1 MRVSSL
7 RVARH
12 YIRASDGSWSM
23 SIGVLIES
31 PVVAFIKAPTFVDAL
46 VVALADGS
54 WSMSIGVLVETP
66 VVAFVKAP
74 LSTFVD
80 ALVVTLADGSRSTS
94 MASFVAAPVVAMSV
108 IREKREEE
116 SDRFWSWKLQKI
128 LLLCFWEEVEDFLV
142 LKCQQLTEEADTER
156 FRSWEGGR
164 GRYQTDDL
172 LNEFPARNLLK
183 AALHTSFTSPP
194 GANATT
200 TMPTPHVPT
209 GSSGPAPF
217 FSSNPEDVWMI
228 GLEADWMKDV
238 VQLGTT
244 NLTAMAFPPSR
255 HKSRV
260 GGIPFYHSSAT
271 PYSRTGL
278 SSSYPARM
286 SSSRSS
292 TSSSSLSL
300 NLDTSPL
307 LGHTSLLPD
316 YRSGFTCADIYS
328 GDIRIN
334 GGIAQ
339 DLYQMPQLLSSPLS
353 PTGLMPLS
361 STAFLP
367 VSPGSSVSSDSGS
380 DKGGSSMS
388 HRNASSDNSS
398 EGSDNEK
405 RGEKRCSR
413 CQTTNTPLWR
423 RSSTTMQSLCNRH
436 VPARCAACAHVKP
449 LDHASSMISR
459 LTTDDD
465 VQHST
470 DYNGPSCSNCA
481 SHKTCTWRRHPTT
494 GARVCN
500 PWGFLL
506 HFLPRGREYSLGLCG
521 LLDGAW
527 LTQLTPWPAAYST
540 VRGSSSLRGSAS
552 LLDGHGLL
560 DGAWL
565 TQLT

>member
-1 MRVSSL
+1 
-7 RVARH
+7 
-12 YIRASDGSWSM
+12 
-23 SIGVLIES
+23 
-31 PVVAFIKAPTFVDAL
+31 
-46 VVALADGS
+46 
-54 WSMSIGVLVETP
+54 
-66 VVAFVKAP
+66 
-74 LSTFVD
+74 
-80 ALVVTLADGSRSTS
+80 
-94 MASFVAAPVVAMSV
+94 
-108 IREKREEE
+108 
-116 SDRFWSWKLQKI
+116 
-128 LLLCFWEEVEDFLV
+128 
-142 LKCQQLTEEADTER
+142 
-156 FRSWEGGR
+156 
-164 GRYQTDDL
+164 
-172 LNEFPARNLLK
+172 
-183 AALHTSFTSPP
+183 
-194 GANATT
+194 
-200 TMPTPHVPT
+200 MPTPHVPT
-209 GSSGPAPF
+209 ESSGPAPF
-217 FSSNPEDVWMI
+217 LSSNPEDVWMI

-255 HKSRV
+255 HKSRSASSSPVSTASSLSSCLYSDLPSFGSTLSIHSPFLHATSPSSTTSSPPSVVSPFSASSYSSV

-307 LGHTSLLPD
+307 LGQTSLLPD

-367 VSPGSSVSSDSGS
+367 VSPGSSASSDSGS

-388 HRNASSDNSS
+388 NRNASSDNSS

-423 RSSTTMQSLCNRH
+423 RSSTTMQPLCN
-436 VPARCAACAHVKP
+436 ACGLYEKQRGAPRPRV
-449 LDHASSMISR
+449 LYDLA
-459 LTTDDD
+459 TDDD

-481 SHKTCTWRRHPTT
+481 SRKTCTWRRHPTT

-500 PWGFLL
+500 PCGVYARLRKKDR
-506 HFLPRGREYSLGLCG
+506 PRHLQGTGPIRPRTRHSPK
-521 LLDGAW
+521 AR
-527 LTQLTPWPAAYST
+527 TP
-540 VRGSSSLRGSAS
+540 
-552 LLDGHGLL
+552 
-560 DGAWL
+560 
-565 TQLT
+565 